1 IQLIRAR
8 AWALVGDKEMVTT
21 AIRTADEA
29 LAVDSNEMLHD
40 EIGGQLGWLQ
50 DRHDMCAGAAL
61 VAAGEPLEA
70 SNRLRIVVDRDDA
83 PADVTDRARADLAAA
98 CLDAGDFDAAAEA
111 LDPVW
116 ATPTEH
122 RRFGLTSRLDAVVS
136 LLASQRWAGHKPATA
151 LSEQIHAFGLEAADH
166 RAIVASESQTKRR

>member
-1 IQLIRAR
+1 
-8 AWALVGDKEMVTT
+8 TT